1 MKSFLHCLLATKV
14 VAILVPGL
22 WVYTHLIFSL
32 WKCLGLSLNA
42 WHPIRSRGR
51 VWLELWFHSLHWPL
65 SGCHSTDSR
74 APRGG
79 AIPLYDFW
87 TIPPCRPFPPSL
99 HVGTPIVGV
108 LDLLHWD
115 NVLSLYSFVVQILS
129 FFCLTFQKIF
139 LAFSSCLHIN
149 FLKYS
154 TFTFSIPQSSVAVQP
169 ENNPSDSRD
178 GARGSVVGMYRAG
191 SRTWGF

>member
-32 WKCLGLSLNA
+32 WKRLGLSLNA

-65 SGCHSTDSR
+65 SGCHSTDTR
-74 APRGG
+74 ASRGG

-87 TIPPCRPFPPSL
+87 TIPPCRLFPPSL

-129 FFCLTFQKIF
+129 FLLDIPENLFGFFFLSTYQLSKIF
-139 LAFSSCLHIN
+139 HIYILNTPKLCFS
-149 FLKYS
+149 
-154 TFTFSIPQSSVAVQP
+154 T
-169 ENNPSDSRD
+169 
-178 GARGSVVGMYRAG
+178 ARE
-191 SRTWGF
+191 